1 MAKMKGFKWV
11 QTILS
16 IIIMPIG
23 FVIWGLAA
31 SPGILLFLEMSNMT
45 MDWVNW
51 QRAIVL
57 GITLGIGALL
67 WCIIDLI
74 IVGILG
80 MIIRPKLDDAREPT
94 ESMLTIRWGVFSV
107 FHRLAQPSLKWMV
120 PSFVGNIYYSM
131 MGCKVGRGAQI
142 NSSFVNDCFMVEIGD
157 RTIIGGDATIN
168 GHLFERDGIHLSKV
182 KIGKKV
188 VIGAGSQ
195 INPGCVIGDGSVVA
209 SRAVLPKFTNIPPK
223 EIWGGI
229 PAKFIKKIEK

>member
-74 IVGILG
+74 IVGIL
-80 MIIRPKLDDAREPT
+80 L
-94 ESMLTIRWGVFSV
+94 
-107 FHRLAQPSLKWMV
+107 SL
-120 PSFVGNIYYSM
+120 
-131 MGCKVGRGAQI
+131 
-142 NSSFVNDCFMVEIGD
+142 
-157 RTIIGGDATIN
+157 
-168 GHLFERDGIHLSKV
+168 IH
-182 KIGKKV
+182 I
-188 VIGAGSQ
+188 
-195 INPGCVIGDGSVVA
+195 
-209 SRAVLPKFTNIPPK
+209 
-223 EIWGGI
+223 
-229 PAKFIKKIEK
+229 